1 MPEAFS
7 SIADMRIV
15 IDSSTDKLDAGLTAA
30 KNLVTR
36 FASEGNEGLS
46 LFDRALGKAAE
57 GVVGLS
63 GKLLLVGNAMR
74 SFGGELLLAKEIG
87 GALAERGGKADE
99 WNAWWAAIEDVQAAF
114 VGLVTGQAIP
124 ASEEALKAYALAA
137 SHTSDENQKLS
148 GSFRGLGEPA
158 VWGNIRALNEMSH
171 TFRTMADESTWS
183 IQTIDDQFRRL
194 TLLLNQ
200 EAEGVRRDFAKG
212 QSLLGDL
219 LGDDEVTER
228 MEMMAG
234 FLDKVRDLN
243 ERRRER
249 QTQDA
254 SNAEGPA
261 QEEFDKVVVGIENQV
276 RALQE
281 KANTYG
287 MTAGEAAAY
296 AAVMKVVNDLDAK
309 SLLLTEEGAR
319 KLGELTDKIKIL
331 TDSEEA
337 RAKAKSNN
345 DAAKRF
351 LESIQH
357 EIRGLQQ
364 QAEASGMSA
373 AAAASYNAEMR
384 LRNQLADQDLHL
396 TPERRKEMEAL
407 IATLRKLTTARR
419 EDQDEQS
426 QQRAFDQSIQQLRRQ
441 TAQIEARTKAFY
453 DNSEAGRVQALV
465 DLQLVSL
472 QARHIE
478 LSPQRIAAIRE
489 QAQAQV
495 EATIAQED
503 AQRQTKLLGDVGNTV
518 TSNFDSAFRNFTRTG
533 KFSFHDMTLSIIQ
546 DLEQIVIK
554 AAVITPLTN
563 LLTGGTS
570 GGGGALGSLLGMF
583 SSSRSSSSGW
593 DTTVIPAF
601 AEGGDFMPGP
611 IKVGEHGEELLWP
624 TFPGRIIPNNAL
636 PNYAPQATAPANVE
650 VNVINNSGAQVTQ
663 ERRRAGDLDVVDVVI
678 GAVKDGIAGGKLDGA
693 LGGRFG
699 ANVTPRER

>member
-7 SIADMRIV
+7 SIADMRVV
-15 IDSSTDKLDAGLTAA
+15 IDSSTDKLEAGLTVA
-30 KNLVTR
+30 KNLVSR
-36 FASEGNEGLS
+36 FASEGNDGLS
-46 LFDRALGKAAE
+46 LFDRALGRAAE

-63 GKLLLVGNAMR
+63 GKLSLVSTAMR

-114 VGLVTGQAIP
+114 VGLATGQAIP

-137 SHTSDENQKLS
+137 SHTSDGNQKLS

-183 IQTIDDQFRRL
+183 VQTIDDQFRRL

-200 EAEGVRRDFAKG
+200 EAEGVRRDFANG

-228 MEMMAG
+228 MEKMAG

-384 LRNQLADQDLHL
+384 LRNQLTDQDLHL
-396 TPERRKEMEAL
+396 TPEQRKEMEAL

-426 QQRAFDQSIQQLRRQ
+426 QQRAFDQSIQQLQRQ
-441 TAQIEARTKAFY
+441 TAQIEGRTKALY

-465 DLQLVSL
+465 DQQLVSL

-478 LSPQRIAAIRE
+478 LTPKRIDAIRE
-489 QAQAQV
+489 QAQAQI
-495 EATIAQED
+495 EATTAQED
-503 AQRQTKLLGDVGNTV
+503 AQRAMRLLNDIGNAV
-518 TSNFDSAFRNFTRTG
+518 TSNLDSAFRRWTNG
-533 KFSFHDMTLSIIQ
+533 SKVSVKEMAASILADLAEIQ
-546 DLEQIVIK
+546 FK
-554 AAVITPLTN
+554 AAVLNPLAN
-563 LLTGGTS
+563 FLTGSQS
-570 GGGGALGSLLGMF
+570 GGGGLLGSLLGLGGSGGMPST
-583 SSSRSSSSGW
+583 SSWAAGTS
-593 DTTVIPAF
+593 VIPAF
-601 AEGGDFMPGP
+601 ADGGDFGPGP
-611 IKVGEHGEELLWP
+611 MMVGERGPELIWP
-624 TFPGRIIPNNAL
+624 TFPGKVIPNNAL
-636 PNYAPQATAPANVE
+636 PNAAASSGPP
-650 VNVINNSGAQVTQ
+650 VINMPVTINAQGAYPESIADIKAALAETQ
-663 ERRRAGDLDVVDVVI
+663 ASIPQTAIEAWQQAKDRGVV
-678 GAVKDGIAGGKLDGA
+678 
-693 LGGRFG
+693 
-699 ANVTPRER
+699 

>member
-7 SIADMRIV
+7 SMADMRVV
-15 IDSSTDKLDAGLTAA
+15 IDSSTDKLEAGLTVA
-30 KNLVTR
+30 KNLVSR
-36 FASEGNEGLS
+36 FASEGNDGLS
-46 LFDRALGKAAE
+46 LFDRALGRAAE

-63 GKLLLVGNAMR
+63 GKLSLVSNTMR
-74 SFGGELLLAKEIG
+74 SFGAELLLAKEIG

-99 WNAWWAAIEDVQAAF
+99 WNAWWAAIEDVQTAF
-114 VGLVTGQAIP
+114 VGLATGQAIP

-183 IQTIDDQFRRL
+183 VQTIDDQFRRL

-200 EAEGVRRDFAKG
+200 EAEGIRRDFAKG

-228 MEMMAG
+228 MEKMAG

-319 KLGELTDKIKIL
+319 KLGELTDKIRIL

-364 QAEASGMSA
+364 QAAASGMSA

-396 TPERRKEMEAL
+396 TPQQRKEMEAL
-407 IATLRKLTTARR
+407 LLTLRKLTTARK

-426 QQRAFDQSIQQLRRQ
+426 QQRAFDQTIQQLQRQ
-441 TAQIEARTKAFY
+441 TAQIEARTKTLY
-453 DNSEAGRVQALV
+453 DSSEAGRIQALV
-465 DLQLVSL
+465 DQQLVSL

-478 LSPQRIAAIRE
+478 LTPKRIEQIRE
-489 QAQAQV
+489 QAQAQI
-495 EATIAQED
+495 EATVAQED
-503 AQRQTKLLGDVGNTV
+503 AQRAMRLLNDMGTAV
-518 TSNFDSAFRNFTRTG
+518 TSNLDSAFRKWANGSKVTV
-533 KFSFHDMTLSIIQ
+533 KEMAASILADLAEIQ
-546 DLEQIVIK
+546 FK
-554 AAVITPLTN
+554 AAVLNPLAN
-563 LLTGGTS
+563 FLTGSQS
-570 GGGGALGSLLGMF
+570 GGGGILGSLLGIGSNSMPSA
-583 SSSRSSSSGW
+583 SSWVAGTS
-593 DTTVIPAF
+593 VIPAF
-601 AEGGDFMPGP
+601 ADGGDFGPGP
-611 IKVGEHGEELLWP
+611 MMVGERGPELIWP
-624 TFPGRIIPNNAL
+624 TFPGRVIPNNAL
-636 PNYAPQATAPANVE
+636 PNAAAASGPP
-650 VNVINNSGAQVTQ
+650 VINMPVTINAQGAYPESIADIKAALAETQ
-663 ERRRAGDLDVVDVVI
+663 AAIPQTAVAAWREAKDRGVV
-678 GAVKDGIAGGKLDGA
+678 
-693 LGGRFG
+693 
-699 ANVTPRER
+699 